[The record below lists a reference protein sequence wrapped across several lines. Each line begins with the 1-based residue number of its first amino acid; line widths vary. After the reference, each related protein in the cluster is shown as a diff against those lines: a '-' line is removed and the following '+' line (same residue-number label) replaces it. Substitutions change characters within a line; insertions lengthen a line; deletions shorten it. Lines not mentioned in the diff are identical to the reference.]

1 MVQPI
6 APVASATAANNAIT
20 RFTAELFPNPVLPKN
35 MADNC

>member
-1 MVQPI
+1 MVQPM

-20 RFTAELFPNPVLPKN
+20 RFTVLFPNPALPKN

>member
-1 MVQPI
+1 M